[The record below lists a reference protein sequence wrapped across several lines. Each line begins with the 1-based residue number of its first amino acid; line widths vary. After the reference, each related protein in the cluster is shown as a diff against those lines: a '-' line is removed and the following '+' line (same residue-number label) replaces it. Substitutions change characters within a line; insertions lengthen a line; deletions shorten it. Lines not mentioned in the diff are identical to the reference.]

1 MTDAEEST
9 STAEVAAP
17 GRVRGTPSP
26 ESAAPSVRARVLAF
40 LSIVAGGAAGG
51 FIGWAFVDL
60 QCEEDCTLLAGGVGL
75 LTAVAAAAGVGV
87 VAVLALR
94 AIGEWQ
100 ATQADGGSDQRD
112 PGLVLRRTAT
122 SRRQVP
128 RVR

>member
-1 MTDAEEST
+1 MTESDLPTESNEST
-9 STAEVAAP
+9 ETPPAAT
-17 GRVRGTPSP
+17 TPAAT
-26 ESAAPSVRARVLAF
+26 AAPSVRARLLAF
-40 LSIVAGGAAGG
+40 ASIVAAGAAGG

-60 QCEEDCTLLAGGVGL
+60 QCEDDCTLLAGIVGL
-75 LTAVAAAAGVGV
+75 ATAIAAAVGVGV

-100 ATQADGGSDQRD
+100 ATQSGGPSEERD

-122 SRRQVP
+122 SRREVP